1 MKHSAIF
8 VFFWV
13 KLCASNELKCG
24 QSDGNVESVEF
35 YCENYEG
42 TLPENCSSSFLHW
55 IETCDKSKVTQLK
68 IFGCDES
75 TVAKFLANFVNDLS
89 FISHSGYEQ
98 RYPFYL
104 KHQYIARVNASHKR
118 LTKIVKNFF
127 SDTPNA
133 IKVDF
138 PNNELETDVFNQI
151 LAEVKSVNQFTTESQ
166 NEIPSRDICKNLNEL
181 KDLRSSQEVADLM
194 SCLPSS
200 LKTLDLSNITLGK
213 VDSTIFKRFSNL
225 ENLNLRNTQL
235 TEFDFSWLNGQR
247 NLKTIDISENNLKTV
262 KNAPILEAFGQLYS
276 LHIEGNQVKNAA
288 ELIQYLSPSIKYLH
302 LSGNYV
308 GPLNDTTFEKLTNLE
323 HLYLN
328 KTNISLIN
336 VSPFKPLTRLE
347 ELYIGHN
354 SLATIDINSLPG
366 EHLFELDLS
375 GNDLTRLD
383 HFTQSRFP
391 NLEFIDISENLFRC
405 DYLNTFIPQVEL
417 EFALTWIIGWT
428 QKHGEHCLPAY

>member
-1 MKHSAIF
+1 MKHSIIF
-8 VFFWV
+8 VFFCV

-42 TLPENCSSSFLHW
+42 TLPQNCSSSFLQW

-68 IFGCDES
+68 VGGCDES
-75 TVAKFLANFVNDLS
+75 TVKKILANFVNVLP
-89 FISHSGYEQ
+89 FISHSAYEE
-98 RYPFYL
+98 RYSFYSEN
-104 KHQYIARVNASHKR
+104 QYIAKVNALHKW

-127 SDTPNA
+127 SDTPIA
-133 IKVDF
+133 IKV
-138 PNNELETDVFNQI
+138 NSSYNELENDVFNQT
-151 LAEVKSVNQFTTESQ
+151 LAEVKSVHQFTTDLQ
-166 NEIPSRDICKNLNEL
+166 NEIPSRDICKNLDKSKE
-181 KDLRSSQEVADLM
+181 LRSSQELADLM
-194 SCLPSS
+194 NCLSSS
-200 LKTLDLSNITLGK
+200 LKTLDLSNIILGI
-213 VDSTIFKRFSNL
+213 VNSTIFRRFSNL

-276 LHIEGNQVKNAA
+276 LHIEGNQLKNAA

-308 GPLNDTTFEKLTNLE
+308 GQLNDTTFEKLTNLE

-328 KTNISLIN
+328 KTNISLMN

-354 SLATIDINSLPG
+354 SLATIDTNQLPG

-375 GNDLTRLD
+375 GNDLTKLE

-391 NLEFIDISENLFRC
+391 NLKFIDISENLFRC
-405 DYLNTFIPQVEL
+405 DYLNTFMPQVEL
-417 EFALTWIIGWT
+417 EFALTWIIG
-428 QKHGEHCLPAY
+428 